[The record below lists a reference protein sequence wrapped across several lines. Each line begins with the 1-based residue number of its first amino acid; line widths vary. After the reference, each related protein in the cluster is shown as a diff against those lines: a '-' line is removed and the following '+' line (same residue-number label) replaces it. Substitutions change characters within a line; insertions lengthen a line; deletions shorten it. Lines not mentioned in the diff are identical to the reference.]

1 MRRRDDESYRQF
13 AMSRSPAL
21 YRSACLMTSGDTHL
35 AEDLVQETLSRMYT
49 VWSRKRCID
58 NPDAYAKTVL
68 VRAYLTHRRRRSSG
82 EQPAPW
88 LPERPADDRGDS
100 SLRITLLQALAG
112 LPRKDRAV
120 LVLRFWEDLSIE
132 ETAEA
137 MRTSSSAVRSRTS
150 RALAKLRT
158 QLGTTG
164 FAELTAA

>member
-1 MRRRDDESYRQF
+1 MGRRDEDSYRQF
-13 AMSRSPAL
+13 AVSRSAAL

-49 VWSRKRCID
+49 VWHRKKCID

-82 EQPAPW
+82 EQPALR
-88 LPERPADDRGDS
+88 LPEQAVEMADS
-100 SLRITLLQALAG
+100 SLRVTLLQALG
-112 LPRKDRAV
+112 QLPPKDRAV

-132 ETAEA
+132 QTAEA
-137 MRTSSSAVRSRTS
+137 MRTSSSAVRSRSS

-158 QLGTTG
+158 VLGSSG
-164 FAELTAA
+164 FAELTRA

>member
-1 MRRRDDESYRQF
+1 MGRRDEDSYRQF
-13 AMSRSPAL
+13 AVSRSAAL

-49 VWSRKRCID
+49 VWHRKKCID

-82 EQPAPW
+82 EQPALR
-88 LPERPADDRGDS
+88 LPEQVVEMADS
-100 SLRITLLQALAG
+100 SLRVTLLQALG
-112 LPRKDRAV
+112 QLPPKDRAV

-132 ETAEA
+132 QTAEA
-137 MRTSSSAVRSRTS
+137 MWTSSSAVRSRSS

-158 QLGTTG
+158 MLGSSG
-164 FAELTAA
+164 FAELTRA

>member
-1 MRRRDDESYRQF
+1 MGRRDEDSYRQF
-13 AMSRSPAL
+13 AVSRSAAL

-49 VWSRKRCID
+49 VWHRRKCID

-68 VRAYLTHRRRRSSG
+68 VRVYLTHRRRRSSS
-82 EQPAPW
+82 EQPAVR
-88 LPERPADDRGDS
+88 LPEQPAVEVGDS
-100 SLRITLLQALAG
+100 SLRVTLLQALAE

-132 ETAEA
+132 QTAEA
-137 MRTSSSAVRSRTS
+137 MRTSSSAVRSRSS

-158 QLGTTG
+158 RLGHAG